1 MYSALYLFVFVLAVC
16 ILLRINKNTKER
28 DGILISIAVLSLIFV
43 NAFKD
48 YRLLPDI
55 CDYVPAFKYIA
66 KDDSTFFNATNYYKM
81 QWGYYAL
88 NKFIG
93 VFSSN
98 VHFFMGVIEAIIC
111 IPYFILFKKYSKSVP
126 FSTLLYMMSW
136 LQSSFVLRQHSAISF
151 CILSFL
157 FFFAIKIIYAFLCLL
172 FSIMIHPTAAIFSFT
187 FVLYYLRKSKYILLF
202 MIMIFLASFLGG
214 TFIINIFS
222 DNIRGYDV
230 YAMQAAEKVSSKLTS
245 FLLQSSLVLP
255 LLLLLIKKIIIL
267 SDVEKVFVKM
277 EILAFS
283 IRLGLFFIGNY
294 SDTIERLFM
303 YFTFVDFLLI
313 PLIVKSLKIKWMKFL
328 FASWFIFVYWWLF
341 AISNNSYMSDF
352 KLNFYL

>member
-1 MYSALYLFVFVLAVC
+1 MV
-16 ILLRINKNTKER
+16 KNQAER
-28 DGILISIAVLSLIFV
+28 DNILIIIAIFALIFV

-55 CDYVPAFKYIA
+55 SGYVLAFKYIA
-66 KDDSTFFNATNYYKM
+66 KENSNFLDATNYYKM

-93 VFSSN
+93 FFSSN
-98 VHFFMGVIEAIIC
+98 VHFFMGAMEAIIC
-111 IPYFILFKKYSKSVP
+111 IPYFILFKRYSKSVA
-126 FSTLLYMMSW
+126 FSTILYMMSW
-136 LQSSFVLRQHSAISF
+136 LQSSFILRQYSAIAF
-151 CILSFL
+151 CVLSLMLYFD
-157 FFFAIKIIYAFLCLL
+157 KKYIIAFLCFV
-172 FSIMIHPTAAIFSFT
+172 FSVLIHPTAAIFILS
-187 FVLYYLRKSKYILLF
+187 LILCYLRKEKHIIMF
-202 MIMIFLASFLGG
+202 MVAVFFVSFLGG
-214 TFIINIFS
+214 SFLI
-222 DNIRGYDV
+222 DNFTENVPGYDV
-230 YAMQAAEKVSSKLTS
+230 YSMQAAEEVSSKLTS

-294 SDTIERLFM
+294 SDTVERLFM

-328 FASWFIFVYWWLF
+328 FTSWFIFVYWWLF
-341 AISNNSYMSDF
+341 AISNNSYISDF